1 MYSVWRITY
10 LDTQRNEKKNNIC
23 FFACSGYW
31 DIILYFKWIKDLWRS
46 QRCWLHSLLIQT
58 RFSQNSV
65 CRANLTRKCPQ
76 QSLYQVW
83 DKNSRNWNNGSHLKF
98 SLKRFLLIT
107 GHCTTELLLFI
118 YCTGKLSVH
127 SSEMLSRISKLIN
140 WV

>member
-1 MYSVWRITY
+1 MNPIVEYTLILVLLKMIWLFLSGLNIT
-10 LDTQRNEKKNNIC
+10 LSHKQKT
-23 FFACSGYW
+23 
-31 DIILYFKWIKDLWRS
+31 ILAALHFKTKQSKIYI
-46 QRCWLHSLLIQT
+46 LIQT